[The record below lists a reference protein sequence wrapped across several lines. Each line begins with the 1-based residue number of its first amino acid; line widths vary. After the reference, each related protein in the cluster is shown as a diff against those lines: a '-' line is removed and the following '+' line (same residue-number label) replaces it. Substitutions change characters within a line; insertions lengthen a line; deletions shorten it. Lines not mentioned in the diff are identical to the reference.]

1 LDSERISSY
10 SLSTQR
16 LLRRIWW
23 ALYTRDRAVAAA
35 FGRPT
40 HVDLDDCTIEPLT
53 LKDFEGGIDCSDKFH
68 VDADENAPFFIEY
81 VNLWRILDKIP
92 SQLNSSSP
100 TLEGQVRHTA
110 QELHAWYT
118 SCPSKMHWSPSCHQ
132 FLPSLL
138 CSSY

>member
-23 ALYTRDRAVAAA
+23 TLYTRDRAVAAA

-40 HVDLDDCTIEPLT
+40 HVDMDDCTIGSLT
-53 LKDFEGGIDCSDKFH
+53 LQDFKGGTDCSDRFH
-68 VDADENAPFFIEY
+68 GDADEDALFFIEY
-81 VNLWRILDKIP
+81 VNLWRILSKIP
-92 SQLNSSSP
+92 SQMNSSSM
-100 TLEGQVRHTA
+100 LEGQIRHTA
-110 QELHAWYT
+110 QELDAGYM
-118 SCPSKMHWSPSCHQ
+118 SCPSRMHWRPACHK